1 MDAKTTLV
9 LLVLAATT
17 AVSALADNHDADRYV
32 IDTVVIT
39 VRAAPDDN
47 SEILS
52 RLSTGDKVLVT
63 GASSENYQQVSLSD
77 GVIGW
82 VEGQYLTRTPMA
94 RTELRALQAEYLEL
108 ERRFEE
114 ARIAQTETE
123 QSLIRLTDDY
133 RLANEELEQLRG
145 SAGDPSAT
153 EEELQHSKE
162 RLALYEAETEQLLR
176 LNKEI
181 KESADTRWFLIG
193 AGVLLAGI
201 VLGFAIP
208 RGRRRSSSWDR
219 L

>member
-17 AVSALADNHDADRYV
+17 AVSALADNHDSDRYV

>member
-9 LLVLAATT
+9 LLVLAAST
-17 AVSALADNHDADRYV
+17 AASALADNHDADRYV

-52 RLSTGDKVLVT
+52 RLSTGDKVVVT
-63 GASSENYQQVSLSD
+63 GASSENYQQVSLSN
-77 GVIGW
+77 GAIGW

-114 ARIAQTETE
+114 ARTAQTETE

-162 RLALYEAETEQLLR
+162 QLALYEAETEQLLR

-219 L
+219 F

>member
-17 AVSALADNHDADRYV
+17 AVSVLADNHDADRYV